1 MGSRGSVFVDEST
14 ENIAAFDYLGRRLAG
29 PVDRV
34 RRKQGERSVRALAV
48 VVSRVGAD
56 DVFEV
61 AATKDQHP
69 VETLDTDGAHEPLR
83 TGVRLRC
90 ADRRADHLDPFA
102 AEHLVEGGGELAVA
116 IVDQET
122 HPLDNVGEA
131 EVARL
136 LKDPGS
142 GRIRRATGKVDA
154 PAPELDEEEHIETTQ
169 RDRLDREEVAGE
181 QARRVTAQKRRPA
194 HRVTAWRGLE
204 PGGGKQTPDRAWRD
218 TETELEQLASLRVFL
233 CIGGWLGVVGD
244 AVSEVDAQDCHRLRP
259 VVTASP

>member
-1 MGSRGSVFVDEST
+1 MNQPAQE
-14 ENIAAFDYLGRRLAG
+14 LQLAG
-29 PVDRV
+29 MHRRVD
-34 RRKQGERSVRALAV
+34 
-48 VVSRVGAD
+48 D
-56 DVFEV
+56 
-61 AATKDQHP
+61 
-69 VETLDTDGAHEPLR
+69 LDA
-83 TGVRLRC
+83 
-90 ADRRADHLDPFA
+90 FA

-204 PGGGKQTPDRAWRD
+204 PGGGKQTPPPVREQSRKRRDERPISRAKPRSLLP
-218 TETELEQLASLRVFL
+218 TSQNRELVPQQHQLHV
-233 CIGGWLGVVGD
+233 LGELG
-244 AVSEVDAQDCHRLRP
+244 RRP
-259 VVTASP
+259 RTSSRRTAAKAR

>member
-1 MGSRGSVFVDEST
+1 MPSLRNTSSK
-14 ENIAAFDYLGRRLAG
+14 AA
-29 PVDRV
+29 
-34 RRKQGERSVRALAV
+34 
-48 VVSRVGAD
+48 
-56 DVFEV
+56 
-61 AATKDQHP
+61 
-69 VETLDTDGAHEPLR
+69 
-83 TGVRLRC
+83 
-90 ADRRADHLDPFA
+90 
-102 AEHLVEGGGELAVA
+102 GELAVA
-116 IVDQET
+116 IVDRET

-218 TETELEQLASLRVFL
+218 TEPSL
-233 CIGGWLGVVGD
+233 
-244 AVSEVDAQDCHRLRP
+244 SS
-259 VVTASP
+259 SPAIR